1 MIKEAKTVVKDQGR
15 RVLKSNI
22 KRLGF
27 FFLSFEIRVATYSTF
42 YI

>member
-27 FFLSFEIRVATYSTF
+27 LFTIWD
-42 YI
+42 